1 MADTLTTKKVTE
13 LTENTAMSDEDL
25 FMVGSAGTAS
35 LRKLKWSNIW
45 NTIKTAI
52 LGKLVANNLTTT
64 AAGYLLDA
72 RQGKAL
78 DDKISKLNTD
88 LKNNIIAV
96 SRTSAAWLAESYKS
110 YNVCEYT
117 IQSDGIYLAFATVI
131 ISETKADRAYYMA
144 LNQNSEGNG
153 SRTTMIAN
161 NAYNVIAPLSY
172 VFTCKAGDR
181 IYTSAQ
187 ANYVAENYAGL
198 ATGYLKLI
206 KLHS

>member
-13 LTENTAMSDEDL
+13 LTENTAMSDNDL

-78 DDKISKLNTD
+78 DDKISKLNTEITHAMMPD
-88 LKNNIIAV
+88 YSKQVQVTSPYTAEKDGWLQCSLKSTGGLSILRIDGATAFNIGQTISSNSYTTNFITVPIAKGQKAIV
-96 SRTSAAWLAESYKS
+96 EGTEGG
-110 YNVCEYT
+110 VFFIPC
-117 IQSDGIYLAFATVI
+117 IGI
-131 ISETKADRAYYMA
+131 
-144 LNQNSEGNG
+144 
-153 SRTTMIAN
+153 
-161 NAYNVIAPLSY
+161 
-172 VFTCKAGDR
+172 
-181 IYTSAQ
+181 
-187 ANYVAENYAGL
+187 
-198 ATGYLKLI
+198 
-206 KLHS
+206 

>member
-88 LKNNIIAV
+88 IP
-96 SRTSAAWLAESYKS
+96 YKIVVKDFR
-110 YNVCEYT
+110 NVYT
-117 IQSDGIYLAFATVI
+117 EANKGYITMNPSDFGLTHL
-131 ISETKADRAYYMA
+131 S
-144 LNQNSEGNG
+144 L
-153 SRTTMIAN
+153 
-161 NAYNVIAPLSY
+161 VIAQHNTVPNGKILTGFYSNGTTQY
-172 VFTCKAGDR
+172 IGVYNPDGSLYNGIIDFTA
-181 IYTSAQ
+181 
-187 ANYVAENYAGL
+187 VAFG
-198 ATGYLKLI
+198 T
-206 KLHS
+206 

>member
-52 LGKLVANNLTTT
+52 LGKLAANNLTTT

-88 LKNNIIAV
+88 LTGKVIIENITVTIGANTDYSYVPYKTGYVLVAV
-96 SRTSAAWLAESYKS
+96 HGTTFAGIYATGFADTGSNYSVF
-110 YNVCEYT
+110 YNVASGQT
-117 IQSDGIYLAFATVI
+117 ASIT
-131 ISETKADRAYYMA
+131 
-144 LNQNSEGNG
+144 
-153 SRTTMIAN
+153 
-161 NAYNVIAPLSY
+161 LSLMW
-172 VFTCKAGDR
+172 VK
-181 IYTSAQ
+181 I
-187 ANYVAENYAGL
+187 
-198 ATGYLKLI
+198 
-206 KLHS
+206 

>member
-35 LRKLKWSNIW
+35 LRRLKWSNIW

-88 LKNNIIAV
+88 LNNVVFEGGIFGTNAKFYKIGDRGIIFSLRGSLSQALTPGTV
-96 SRTSAAWLAESYKS
+96 YEISMPEM
-110 YNVCEYT
+110 V
-117 IQSDGIYLAFATVI
+117 GAFAGSFIASNGVI
-131 ISETKADRAYYMA
+131 GYIITEDGKIKIYVMS
-144 LNQNSEGNG
+144 
-153 SRTTMIAN
+153 TMSGWI
-161 NAYNVIAPLSY
+161 
-172 VFTCKAGDR
+172 
-181 IYTSAQ
+181 
-187 ANYVAENYAGL
+187 L
-198 ATGYLKLI
+198 ASGVLTYGA
-206 KLHS
+206 

>member
-13 LTENTAMSDEDL
+13 LTENTAMSDNDL

-88 LKNNIIAV
+88 LKQGGIRFIIPNDVNTSTPNYADYSNALKIFWV
-96 SRTSAAWLAESYKS
+96 NGWDSRFISLTPQPSAADFWVVLHIPAYLGVTNPPDDMSYIKQIWMSLWSNALYIRS
-110 YNVCEYT
+110 YSFST
-117 IQSDGIYLAFATVI
+117 GW
-131 ISETKADRAYYMA
+131 
-144 LNQNSEGNG
+144 
-153 SRTTMIAN
+153 
-161 NAYNVIAPLSY
+161 
-172 VFTCKAGDR
+172 GDFE
-181 IYTSAQ
+181 Q
-187 ANYVAENYAGL
+187 
-198 ATGYLKLI
+198 K
-206 KLHS
+206 

>member
-52 LGKLVANNLTTT
+52 LGKLAANNLTTT

-88 LKNNIIAV
+88 KSNKLMVKSWNYPSANVQNASVAVDRYTAIGVVGWYVPNTSGVFCQLYVSDNKLTMASSLTSQVSVRVYILYVKN
-96 SRTSAAWLAESYKS
+96 
-110 YNVCEYT
+110 
-117 IQSDGIYLAFATVI
+117 
-131 ISETKADRAYYMA
+131 
-144 LNQNSEGNG
+144 
-153 SRTTMIAN
+153 
-161 NAYNVIAPLSY
+161 
-172 VFTCKAGDR
+172 
-181 IYTSAQ
+181 
-187 ANYVAENYAGL
+187 
-198 ATGYLKLI
+198 
-206 KLHS
+206 

>member
-13 LTENTAMSDEDL
+13 LTENTAMSDNDL

-88 LKNNIIAV
+88 LTNGYKLYHGIETITVTANTNKSVSISKPSGWSKIIGAV
-96 SRTSAAWLAESYKS
+96 VSGNT
-110 YNVCEYT
+110 NPYT
-117 IQSDGIYLAFATVI
+117 IDYSSVKPVVTDSGVTI
-131 ISETKADRAYYMA
+131 IVSNPTASGEFK
-144 LNQNSEGNG
+144 
-153 SRTTMIAN
+153 I
-161 NAYNVIAPLSY
+161 
-172 VFTCKAGDR
+172 
-181 IYTSAQ
+181 
-187 ANYVAENYAGL
+187 
-198 ATGYLKLI
+198 GYLLFGV
-206 KLHS
+206 

>member
-88 LKNNIIAV
+88 LKQGGIRFMSPNEIDAIIPNSADYSHALKIFWV
-96 SRTSAAWLAESYKS
+96 NGWDSSLIGLTPQPNAADFWLVLHIPAYLGVTNPANDMSFIKQIWMSILSNALYTRT
-110 YNVCEYT
+110 YT
-117 IQSDGIYLAFATVI
+117 ASSGWKDFAQ
-131 ISETKADRAYYMA
+131 K
-144 LNQNSEGNG
+144 
-153 SRTTMIAN
+153 
-161 NAYNVIAPLSY
+161 
-172 VFTCKAGDR
+172 
-181 IYTSAQ
+181 
-187 ANYVAENYAGL
+187 
-198 ATGYLKLI
+198 
-206 KLHS
+206 

>member
-13 LTENTAMSDEDL
+13 LTENTAMSDDDL

-35 LRKLKWSNIW
+35 LRRLKWSNIW

-88 LKNNIIAV
+88 LNNGSDGYVYLPDGTLIQYGFY
-96 SRTSAAWLAESYKS
+96 SGSLTTNSYKNA
-110 YNVCEYT
+110 NVNRTFGKEFANTAPVSVMLTMMNSNYL
-117 IQSDGIYLAFATVI
+117 SGIVFDSLTTTGF
-131 ISETKADRAYYMA
+131 RAILLGA
-144 LNQNSEGNG
+144 PA
-153 SRTTMIAN
+153 AN
-161 NAYNVIAPLSY
+161 TS
-172 VFTCKAGDR
+172 
-181 IYTSAQ
+181 YTSDFRWMAI
-187 ANYVAENYAGL
+187 GRW
-198 ATGYLKLI
+198 K
-206 KLHS
+206 

>member
-13 LTENTAMSDEDL
+13 LTENTAMSDNDL

-78 DDKISKLNTD
+78 DDKITELNTD
-88 LKNNIIAV
+88 LEACVGYDFKANGQYTVLNLSDYRWITV
-96 SRTSAAWLAESYKS
+96 VT
-110 YNVCEYT
+110 YN
-117 IQSDGIYLAFATVI
+117 
-131 ISETKADRAYYMA
+131 
-144 LNQNSEGNG
+144 
-153 SRTTMIAN
+153 
-161 NAYNVIAPLSY
+161 
-172 VFTCKAGDR
+172 
-181 IYTSAQ
+181 
-187 ANYVAENYAGL
+187 ENYIINSITERISIFSNSDISIFSHFNDGTVRNSTVRKISDTSINVQL
-198 ATGYLKLI
+198 ENTSGVHVYL
-206 KLHS
+206 HN

>member
-1 MADTLTTKKVTE
+1 MKGGFYLEIKDLPQLGEATESDHVVSSISQKTRLISFKNIFEKISFSSLVTTAKNIIGSINELKGRCDTLDTSV
-13 LTENTAMSDEDL
+13 
-25 FMVGSAGTAS
+25 
-35 LRKLKWSNIW
+35 
-45 NTIKTAI
+45 
-52 LGKLVANNLTTT
+52 
-64 AAGYLLDA
+64 
-72 RQGKAL
+72 
-78 DDKISKLNTD
+78 SKLNTD
-88 LKNNIIAV
+88 LKNSEITV
-96 SRTSAAWLAESYKS
+96 SRTSAAWLAQSYTS

-117 IQSDGIYLAFATVI
+117 IQSAGVYLAFATVI

-153 SRTTMIAN
+153 SRATMNTN